1 MAMWCHHYIYPL
13 LVAFHFWNEDIDIF
27 PPHTPTS
34 EDKLKEKE
42 AICTKLFIAVIFIN
56 CKQHI
61 SNIWRM
67 INMDRI
73 LRECYTAIKYH
84 KSILTLT

>member
-27 PPHTPTS
+27 PPNTPSS

-42 AICTKLFIAVIFIN
+42 AICTKLFIRL
-56 CKQHI
+56 
-61 SNIWRM
+61 S
-67 INMDRI
+67 
-73 LRECYTAIKYH
+73 
-84 KSILTLT
+84 